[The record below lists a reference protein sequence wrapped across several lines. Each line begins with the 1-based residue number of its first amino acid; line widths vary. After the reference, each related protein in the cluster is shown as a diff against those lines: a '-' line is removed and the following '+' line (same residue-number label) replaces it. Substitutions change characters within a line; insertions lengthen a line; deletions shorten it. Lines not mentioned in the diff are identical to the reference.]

1 MTSEVCHEYRAET
14 ADSLVTVYC
23 LGVGQAPAALTGA
36 ELTLSMMSPGSV
48 LSGLGPPASWNQPR
62 SGEGKHYCNIICIQ
76 LHHEGKESILQG
88 KKKEQIKCR
97 FLLLE
102 C

>member
-36 ELTLSMMSPGSV
+36 ELTLSMMSSGSV
-48 LSGLGPPASWNQPR
+48 LSGPGPGFLESA
-62 SGEGKHYCNIICIQ
+62 
-76 LHHEGKESILQG
+76 KERGRKTLLQHNMHTM
-88 KKKEQIKCR
+88 QYHD
-97 FLLLE
+97 L
-102 C
+102 

>member
-36 ELTLSMMSPGSV
+36 ELTLTMMSSGSVLV
-48 LSGLGPPASWNQPR
+48 LSGLAPGFLESA
-62 SGEGKHYCNIICIQ
+62 
-76 LHHEGKESILQG
+76 KERGRRTL
-88 KKKEQIKCR
+88 
-97 FLLLE
+97 
-102 C
+102 

>member
-36 ELTLSMMSPGSV
+36 ELTLTLM
-48 LSGLGPPASWNQPR
+48 
-62 SGEGKHYCNIICIQ
+62 
-76 LHHEGKESILQG
+76 
-88 KKKEQIKCR
+88 
-97 FLLLE
+97 
-102 C
+102 